1 MIRPLQYILCVHG
14 LVRIEAAGH
23 SQIYKEI
30 STKIGWEI
38 VTLVGLHPVT
48 FSIWEVEQSVGHQ
61 KDSPLLRYPAAK
73 QDMRQTQATKEAVWF
88 KLLLQKLNTTG
99 PVENTGKPST
109 NPRYALSSFILKM
122 KAPLHF
128 RKTSKHMLEASILI
142 FNSTTCWDA
151 GPWRRQD
158 RSAWTISA

>member
-1 MIRPLQYILCVHG
+1 MCSWTCSYRGCGTLSNLQGDIDKDWVGDRDTRRSTSGYIFNMGSGAISWSSKRQPTIALSSC
-14 LVRIEAAGH
+14 EAG
-23 SQIYKEI
+23 Y
-30 STKIGWEI
+30 
-38 VTLVGLHPVT
+38 
-48 FSIWEVEQSVGHQ
+48 
-61 KDSPLLRYPAAK
+61 
-73 QDMRQTQATKEAVWF
+73 MRQTQATKEAVWF